1 MPSPQI
7 ILISAEP
14 VFNKEFIMPLGILSI
29 EDTSILKYTLINNFR
44 DNIDKITSDHEFVLF
59 LNQNDQDNLP
69 QDFNFSEI
77 RFFNPGTYYK
87 EISEYIL
94 KKFHKGNNQ
103 FILLFAHSIG
113 FSPNEYNKIINL
125 LNYDDNAIVLCKSLD
140 DRISMI
146 AFNYFDDRLFQ
157 KITELNPLS
166 ETFLKRVNTLDY
178 YVFMLDGYTFINTM
192 DDFKLLYKMLSKK
205 ESIEY
210 CSHEIHEQFTH
221 LFIEYKESLK

>member
-14 VFNKEFIMPLGILSI
+14 AFNKELMIPLGILNS
-29 EDTSILKYTLINNFR
+29 EDTSTLKRTLINNFS
-44 DNIDKITSDHEFVLF
+44 DNFAKITSAPEIILF
-59 LNQNDQDNLP
+59 LNQNDQDKLP
-69 QDFNFSEI
+69 QDFNFSEV

-87 EISEYIL
+87 EISDFIQ
-94 KKFHKGNNQ
+94 KKIHKGYSQ
-103 FILLFAHSIG
+103 FIFLFAHSIG
-113 FSPNEYNKIINL
+113 FSPKEYNRIINM
-125 LNYDDNAIVLCKSLD
+125 LNYDDNVIVLGRSPD
-140 DRISMI
+140 DKISMI
-146 AFNYFDDRLFQ
+146 AFNYFDERLFQ
-157 KITELNPLS
+157 KITELNPLT

-178 YVFMLDGYTFINTM
+178 YVFMLEGYTFINDTE
-192 DDFKLLYKMLSKK
+192 DFKLLYKMLSKK